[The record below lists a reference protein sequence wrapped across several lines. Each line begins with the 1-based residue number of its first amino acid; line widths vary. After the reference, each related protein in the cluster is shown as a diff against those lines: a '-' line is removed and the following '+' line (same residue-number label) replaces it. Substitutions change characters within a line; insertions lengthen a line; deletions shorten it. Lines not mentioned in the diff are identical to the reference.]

1 MKKIL
6 IAPDKYVQGPGVIND
21 IGQLVKSLGDNALVT
36 GGKTA
41 LGLTQKAITES
52 FDANGIKSTFG
63 PFGGEACTGE
73 INRLKEIA
81 SRSEANVVVGVGGGK
96 SIDTTK
102 AVGYYLRLPVVIV
115 PTIAATDAPCS
126 ALSVIYTDHGVFE
139 SYLVLPKNPNLV
151 LVDTEIIARSPVRL
165 FVSGMGDALATWFEA
180 DACRQ
185 SSAKNMPGGYS
196 TATAINLARLCYD
209 IILEYGYAAKLA
221 VEKGVAT
228 QAVEKVV
235 EANTLLSGLGFESS
249 GLAAAHAVHDGL
261 TVLEETHS
269 KYHGEK
275 VSFGTITQLVM
286 ENRPMNEMEEVLSF
300 CASIGLPVTL
310 EEINVTE
317 VTREKI
323 MKVAEASCQPGGIIH
338 NMPIPVTP
346 DLVYNAIL
354 GADAIG
360 TAFLK
365 KMGASTNL

>member
-6 IAPDKYVQGPGVIND
+6 IAPGRYVQGPGVIRE
-21 IGQLVKSLGDNALVT
+21 IGELVRPLGDNALVT
-36 GGKTA
+36 GGKSA
-41 LGLTQKAITES
+41 LGQTEEDIAES
-52 FDANGIKSTFG
+52 FGASGIAATFE

-73 INRLKEIA
+73 INRLKDIA
-81 SRSEANVVVGVGGGK
+81 FGAGANVVVGVGGGK
-96 SIDTTK
+96 SIDTAK

-151 LVDTEIIARSPVRL
+151 LVDTGIIARAPVRL

-185 SSAKNMPGGYS
+185 SSARNLPGGYS

-209 IILEYGYAAKLA
+209 ILLEYGYSAKLA
-221 VEKGVAT
+221 VEKGVPT

-286 ENRPMNEMEEVLSF
+286 ENRPSNELEEVLSF
-300 CASIGLPVTL
+300 CVSVGLPVTL
-310 EEINVTE
+310 KEINVNE
-317 VTREKI
+317 VTGEKI
-323 MKVAEASCQPGGIIH
+323 MKVAEASCQPGGIMH
-338 NMPIPVTP
+338 NMPFPVTP
-346 DLVYNAIL
+346 EMVCNAIL

-360 TAFLK
+360 TAFHK
-365 KMGASTNL
+365 KIGA